1 MISIVICHRDNVF
14 LQKIRSNIEDT
25 IGVLYELHIIDN
37 SEGQYSIFEA
47 YNLGVSKSQY
57 PIICFSHEDII
68 FHTKNWGVNVVEHF
82 KDNTIGMIG
91 ICGGD
96 AMPNVPAP
104 WWNSNTQNHRYYN
117 NINTWKGQKSLHQYS
132 NPFEE
137 KISDVVLLDG
147 VWFCIPKKIFEQI
160 TFDTSTFNGFH
171 CYDSDISL
179 QVLNSDK
186 RVVVIYDI
194 LLEHFSA
201 GTINKDWGEAV
212 NLLVDK
218 WKETL
223 PLIKRIENKKEIN
236 LYCYECLLT
245 YCYWIRELQVKDKE
259 VQKLANKYLKRI
271 YPNNPFYKDSSL
283 LYLWSIFGYNIARI
297 LHKPLKLM
305 LKK

>member
-1 MISIVICHRDNVF
+1 M
-14 LQKIRSNIEDT
+14 
-25 IGVLYELHIIDN
+25 
-37 SEGQYSIFEA
+37 
-47 YNLGVSKSQY
+47 
-57 PIICFSHEDII
+57 
-68 FHTKNWGVNVVEHF
+68 
-82 KDNTIGMIG
+82 
-91 ICGGD
+91 
-96 AMPNVPAP
+96 
-104 WWNSNTQNHRYYN
+104 
-117 NINTWKGQKSLHQYS
+117 
-132 NPFEE
+132 
-137 KISDVVLLDG
+137 
-147 VWFCIPKKIFEQI
+147 
-160 TFDTSTFNGFH
+160 
-171 CYDSDISL
+171 
-179 QVLNSDK
+179 
-186 RVVVIYDI
+186 
-194 LLEHFSA
+194 
-201 GTINKDWGEAV
+201 